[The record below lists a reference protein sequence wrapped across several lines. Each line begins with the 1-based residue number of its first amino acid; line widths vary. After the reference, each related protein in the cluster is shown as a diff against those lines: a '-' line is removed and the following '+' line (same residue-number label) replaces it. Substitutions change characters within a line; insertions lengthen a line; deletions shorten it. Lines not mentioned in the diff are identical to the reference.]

1 MSYNIYKGRPRNPS
15 FELNPLGFD
24 LKENCCTNSISSS
37 LFTKEI
43 TTCCVKLLLIQHI
56 VCILASPSRL
66 YTWIIKEI
74 CLIKIKF
81 QKYNATYNCFIFTLQ
96 ISNYIIYHLFIN
108 KLSNKCAYMSWN
120 ETKNFNKNMNSAV
133 SIYEKGA
140 SLENIAKYFNVLRGT
155 VKYHF
160 NKNNVK

>member
-1 MSYNIYKGRPRNPS
+1 
-15 FELNPLGFD
+15 
-24 LKENCCTNSISSS
+24 
-37 LFTKEI
+37 
-43 TTCCVKLLLIQHI
+43 
-56 VCILASPSRL
+56 
-66 YTWIIKEI
+66 
-74 CLIKIKF
+74 
-81 QKYNATYNCFIFTLQ
+81 
-96 ISNYIIYHLFIN
+96 
-108 KLSNKCAYMSWN
+108 MSWN